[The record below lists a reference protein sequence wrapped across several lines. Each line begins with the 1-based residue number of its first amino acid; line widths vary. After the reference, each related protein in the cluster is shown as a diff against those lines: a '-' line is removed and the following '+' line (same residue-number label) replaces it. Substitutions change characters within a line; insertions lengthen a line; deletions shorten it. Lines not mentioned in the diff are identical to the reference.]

1 MVGFAT
7 HGTEKPQ
14 EEGGGFGMAGPAQ
27 CLYLEAHGT

>member
-7 HGTEKPQ
+7 HGTEKTQ
-14 EEGGGFGMAGPAQ
+14 EGGGFGMAGPAQ